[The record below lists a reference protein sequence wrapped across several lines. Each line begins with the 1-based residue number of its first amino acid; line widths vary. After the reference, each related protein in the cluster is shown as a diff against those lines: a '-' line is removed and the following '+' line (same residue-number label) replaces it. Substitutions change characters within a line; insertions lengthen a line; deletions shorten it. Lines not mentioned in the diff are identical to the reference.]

1 MKRLLCI
8 VGGLNQGGAET
19 FLMKMLRTFDK
30 TEYMMDFCVMSNEK
44 GKYEDEIKA
53 LGGIIYHVVPK
64 SKNPVKCF
72 CNIKNIVKKHGYKSV
87 IRVNEHSLSVI
98 DLIAAKCGGAKKL
111 IMRSSNADSGS
122 KKQRIL
128 HKLFNSLPR
137 TIPNVKIAPS
147 TKAAVY
153 TFGKKNVEKGKVA
166 FLKNGL
172 AIDEFT
178 FNEEVRNKLRR
189 ELNLEGKFVIG
200 HAGRFSAQKNHDFLI
215 EIFYE
220 ISQNNENAVLLLVG
234 TGEKQQEIIQK
245 VKTLGIEEKVLFL
258 GTRTDV
264 PELLSAMDIL
274 LFPSFFEGM
283 PNVVIEAQA
292 AGLPCVISDSITRE
306 AAITELV
313 KYISL
318 EKNAT
323 EWAGAALSHS
333 SKFVR
338 RSYKQEFYNAGYT
351 IESVVKNFID
361 LVF

>member
-1 MKRLLCI
+1 MVKLCNNI
-8 VGGLNQGGAET
+8 DRNNY
-19 FLMKMLRTFDK
+19 RI
-30 TEYMMDFCVMSNEK
+30 DFCISDKKIGAYENELTNLGCKIFRVTMKSESPIRCFRDIMSIVHNEK
-44 GKYEDEIKA
+44 YENV
-53 LGGIIYHVVPK
+53 LL
-64 SKNPVKCF
+64 
-72 CNIKNIVKKHGYKSV
+72 
-87 IRVNEHSLSVI
+87 VNEHSLSVL
-98 DLIAAKCGGAKKL
+98 DLIAARCGGAKKCS
-111 IMRSSNADSGS
+111 MRSTNASIAG
-122 KKQRIL
+122 KKLKNMHR
-128 HKLFNSLPR
+128 LFKPLSMSVPH
-137 TIPNVKIAPS
+137 VMMAPS
-147 TKAAVY
+147 TEAAIF
-153 TFGKKNVEKGKVA
+153 TFGKRNVKNGNA
-166 FLKNGL
+166 HILKNGL
-172 AIDEFT
+172 QYEKYEFDT
-178 FNEEVRNKLRR
+178 EKRTMLRNELKL
-189 ELNLEGKFVIG
+189 ENKFVIG
-200 HAGRFSAQKNHDFLI
+200 HVGRFSAQKNHDFLI

-245 VKTLGIEEKVLFL
+245 VKTLGIEEKILFL

-264 PELLSAMDIL
+264 PELLSAMDML

-292 AGLPCVISDSITRE
+292 AGLPCVISDSITKE

-323 EWAGAALSHS
+323 EWAGEALSHS